1 MSGTKLQARSTLSL
15 GVRSAA
21 SAVAVAAFAVSL
33 VGVGRAAAVTPSP
46 EVKPRRNVPAEL
58 GQGWKTNFDRLI
70 VPLSDFQAGGPGKDG
85 IPAIDRPRF
94 EPAASIG
101 FLRPREPVIEL
112 VVGGRARAY
121 PLQILVWHE
130 IVDDT
135 FGGIPV
141 AVTFCPLCNTA
152 IVFDRRSGGRTFD
165 FGVSGILRNSD
176 LVMYDRQTE
185 SWWQQFG
192 GKALVGDLA
201 GTSLR
206 TLPARIVA
214 WADFLRAHPRGEVLT
229 RETGSDR
236 PYGKNPYVGYDDVS
250 SPPFFTAKHGDDTRL
265 APKER
270 VVFIERGKLA
280 VAVAHSLLARKRSV
294 EVRLGGTTYV
304 VRATAEVASPLD
316 RGVIADGRDVL
327 TVTVTVNG
335 KLVAFSE
342 PFWFAVAAFRP
353 GTRVVR

>member
-1 MSGTKLQARSTLSL
+1 MSEGK
-15 GVRSAA
+15 A
-21 SAVAVAAFAVSL
+21 SASLEASRYLRDVASLFVVGVLSVSL
-33 VGVGRAAAVTPSP
+33 VGVGRATAVTPSP
-46 EVKPRRNVPAEL
+46 ETKPPREVPAEL
-58 GQGWKTNFDRLI
+58 GRGWKTNFDKLL

-94 EPAASIG
+94 KPAASID
-101 FLRPREPVIEL
+101 FLHPREPVIEL
-112 VVGGRARAY
+112 AAGGRARAY

-130 IVDDT
+130 IVNDT
-135 FGGIPV
+135 AGGIPV

-152 IVFDRRSGGRTFD
+152 IVFDRRSGGRVLD

-201 GTSLR
+201 GTTLR
-206 TLPARIVA
+206 ALPARIVA
-214 WADFLRAHPRGEVLT
+214 WADFLRAHPRGAVLT

-236 PYGKNPYVGYDDVS
+236 PYGQNPYVGYDDVG
-250 SPPFFTAKHGDDTRL
+250 SPPFFPAQHRDDARL

-304 VRATAEVASPLD
+304 VRVRGNVASPLD
-316 RGVIADGRDVL
+316 RGVSADGRDVL
-327 TVTVTVNG
+327 AVAVTVNG
-335 KLVAFSE
+335 KPVAFSE
-342 PFWFAVAAFRP
+342 PFWFAAAAFRP
-353 GTRVVR
+353 GTQIVR